1 MKLERI
7 RNQTIRKPLPI
18 PLVRL
23 LLAAVRGGKWLWSR
37 VTLTGG
43 LAGRLLAPVA
53 GLFFHVFV
61 VRPYGVYVRMR
72 RGVQHLAGTTS
83 ASQLLR
89 HHQSILYLVVAAA
102 AVVSL
107 NSWRV
112 SQAAAEDFGQHNLLF
127 PLIKQDFELLVTE
140 SGSYLPP
147 DGTTDTTGTTQDE
160 AAETLPTTVPVTV
173 ASGGASVLKPY
184 LVTSLPGT
192 AARTRVET
200 YRVESGDTVTGIAQ
214 RFGLNITTIL
224 WANNLSAYS
233 LLRIGQELAI
243 PPVNGVLH
251 KIAKGDTVN
260 KIASRYRAN
269 TADILAFN
277 QVDEAD
283 ELKVGDQ
290 LVVPGGRPPAAVPT
304 PRPSTSGTPSAPDTR
319 GPAFAGGKLLWPT
332 AAKRITQ
339 YYTWRHT
346 GVDIADKTGTP
357 IYAAEDGVV
366 AKAMGSGYNGGYGK
380 YVIIDHG
387 NGLTTLYGHASKLY
401 VSVGD
406 RVERGQQIADI
417 GNTGRSTGPHLHF
430 EVRISS
436 RRVNPLSYIR

>member
-1 MKLERI
+1 M
-7 RNQTIRKPLPI
+7 
-18 PLVRL
+18 RL
-23 LLAAVRGGKWLWSR
+23 LLAAVRGGKWLWSQVVR
-37 VTLTGG
+37 TGG
-43 LAGRLLAPVA
+43 IVARLLAPVIRV
-53 GLFFHVFV
+53 LFHAFI
-61 VRPYGVYVRMR
+61 VRPYGIYVRVR
-72 RGVQHLAGTTS
+72 RGTQHIIGTTS
-83 ASQLLR
+83 VPQLLR

-140 SGSYLPP
+140 SGSSLPP
-147 DGTTDTTGTTQDE
+147 DETPSATDTPQDE
-160 AAETLPTTVPVTV
+160 TSETLPTTVPVTV

-233 LLRIGQELAI
+233 LLRIGQELSI

-251 KIAKGDTVN
+251 KVAKGDTVN
-260 KIASRYRAN
+260 KIASRYRA
-269 TADILAFN
+269 AASDILAFN
-277 QVDEAD
+277 QIGETD
-283 ELKVGDQ
+283 ELKVGEQ
-290 LVVPGGRPPAAVPT
+290 LMVPGGRPPAAVPA
-304 PRPSTSGTPSAPDTR
+304 PRPVTPSTPSAPDTR

-366 AKAMGSGYNGGYGK
+366 VKAMSSGYNGGYGK
-380 YVIIDHG
+380 YIIIDHG
-387 NGLTTLYGHASKLY
+387 GGLTTLYGHASKLY
-401 VSVGD
+401 VSAGE

-417 GNTGRSTGPHLHF
+417 GSTGRSTGPHLHF
-430 EVRISS
+430 EVRLSN
-436 RRVNPLSYIR
+436 RRTNPLSYIR